1 MTPMLA
7 QQLTQTFPRLFAH
20 GDTLYPFRCGDGW
33 YQLLNDLA
41 SQLVALEP
49 PEADLHVNQV
59 KEKFGGLRFY
69 TRSVLSAVSQQR
81 IEEAEARSFTICEAC
96 GAPGVLQR
104 RRGWLRTRCPHHATL
119 DDVARQVVAMLVG
132 MTSDAVERASPCAV
146 MVFEDH
152 IKAYKGTRATGD
164 GPGCT
169 CHTV

>member
-7 QQLTQTFPRLFAH
+7 QQLTQTFPRLLAH
-20 GDTLYPFRCGDGW
+20 GDTVYPFRCGDGW

-49 PEADLHVNQV
+49 PEADVHVNQV
-59 KEKFGGLRFY
+59 KETFGGLRFY
-69 TRSVLSAVSQQR
+69 TRSVLSVVSQQH
-81 IEEAEARSFTICEAC
+81 IEEAEVRSFTICEAC
-96 GAPGVLQR
+96 GAPGALQH
-104 RRGWLRTRCPHHATL
+104 RGGWYRTRCPHHAAL
-119 DDVARQVVAMLVG
+119 DDVSLQAMITLVW
-132 MTSDAVERASPCAV
+132 MNPEAVERGFPCAV

-164 GPGCT
+164 WPGCT